1 MDSICVSVPVSCR
14 LFNAFVRVLFWAQAV
29 VSFFLGGERCL
40 RCGRW
45 TFVSPLCG
53 RCSSLFSSSASFS
66 KRCRVCGKPLVS
78 EIGTCTVCRN
88 SFVVKSADGIFPIQ
102 TYRLWKKDLLFSW
115 KMLGTR
121 SLSPFF
127 AAAVERRIRLV
138 ESELSLSCLP
148 VVPVPPR
155 PGKMKDVGWDQVDDL
170 CFYLKRGFGRRI
182 LPLLVRKSRTQQKKL
197 GREQR
202 LDGIGSS
209 YFPVGEKKSRKLLGA
224 LFSGKIPNAVVL
236 LDDVMTTGSTLEDCA
251 EILKEMG
258 VAHVYC
264 VTLFTVA

>member
-1 MDSICVSVPVSCR
+1 MHRLPEFIRREVGGRYFPDSD
-14 LFNAFVRVLFWAQAV
+14 
-29 VSFFLGGERCL
+29 
-40 RCGRW
+40 
-45 TFVSPLCG
+45 VSPLEEGPPFFMEDAWKPEPFAFFRGGCG
-53 RCSSLFSSSASFS
+53 
-66 KRCRVCGKPLVS
+66 KTHPPCRV
-78 EIGTCTVCRN
+78 E
-88 SFVVKSADGIFPIQ
+88 
-102 TYRLWKKDLLFSW
+102 
-115 KMLGTR
+115 
-121 SLSPFF
+121 PFAF
-127 AAAVERRIRLV
+127 M
-138 ESELSLSCLP
+138 P
-148 VVPVPPR
+148 
-155 PGKMKDVGWDQVDDL
+155 
-170 CFYLKRGFGRRI
+170 KRGFGRRI